1 MSGRSRMFGLCLA
14 MVLALTSAGAAL
26 AAGRDAAFM
35 DPNLSTGG
43 NRNASSDAVT
53 VEPKSDIDT
62 GESVINI
69 ARRVTLFFVNQTS
82 VPVDVASV
90 ITSSDGNVKS
100 ELVADDCTKQGKIDP
115 SSRCS
120 VTVEIT
126 SSSSGPWTAEVQMTH
141 SGAGR
146 IARAKLSGKT
156 SGQSGEKK
164 DNGLA
169 LNTKDIKPV
178 DFGEVSADGG
188 MAVRSALML
197 NDSPEPI
204 TVLSIDVIAA
214 ENGLERL
221 DQGCVPD
228 EELRPGESCPVTMV
242 WKPKGRGQIST
253 DLIIRHT
260 GRTGFTVIP
269 LRGNAKGEDSGGK
282 GGKNAEAS
290 SGGKASVKTA
300 SPLAGEVEKMVSN
313 LPPLPES
320 YLPSDVTE
328 PPPAKKT
335 EGEASFHLIGTVG
348 NRAVILKPDGT
359 TAVVDIGEDIA
370 YGDGLIAKI
379 TNVMPKGA
387 EIFIAGKKKQLIL
400 EASAA
405 LTAKARDKGA
415 HVGDTAKGKGNA
427 GASAQAASA
436 SASGQ

>member
-1 MSGRSRMFGLCLA
+1 
-14 MVLALTSAGAAL
+14 MVLVLAGAGSAL

-35 DPNLSTGG
+35 DPNLSAGG

-82 VPVDVASV
+82 VPVDVVNLVA
-90 ITSSDGNVKS
+90 SSDGNVKS
-100 ELVADDCTKQGKIDP
+100 DIVADDCTKLGKIDP

-120 VTVEIT
+120 IAVEVTST
-126 SSSSGPWTAEVQMTH
+126 SPGPWTAEVQMTH

-146 IARAKLSGKT
+146 IVRAKLSGKT
-156 SGQSGEKK
+156 SAQASEKK

-169 LNTKDIKPV
+169 LNIKDIKPV

-221 DQGCVPD
+221 EQGCVPD
-228 EELRPGESCPVTMV
+228 EDLRPGQSCPVTMV

-269 LRGNAKGEDSGGK
+269 LRGNAKGEEINR
-282 GGKNAEAS
+282 GGKNTEAF
-290 SGGKASVKTA
+290 SGAKASGKVT
-300 SPLAGEVEKMVSN
+300 SPLADEVEKMVN
-313 LPPLPES
+313 KLPPLPES
-320 YLPSDVTE
+320 YLPSSVTE
-328 PPPAKKT
+328 PPPAKKA
-335 EGEASFHLIGTVG
+335 EGDASFHLIGTVG

-379 TNVMPKGA
+379 TNVTPKGA
-387 EIFIAGKKKQLIL
+387 EIFIAGKKKQLLL

-415 HVGDTAKGKGNA
+415 HAGGTAKAA
-427 GASAQAASA
+427 GASATAVSA
-436 SASGQ
+436 SAQ

>member
-1 MSGRSRMFGLCLA
+1 MSGQHFLRGLCLLMA
-14 MVLALTSAGAAL
+14 LALIGGGSAR

-35 DPNLSTGG
+35 DPNLSAGG
-43 NRNASSDAVT
+43 GRNATSDAVT

-90 ITSSDGNVKS
+90 VTSSDGNVKS
-100 ELVADDCTKQGKIDP
+100 EIVADDCTKLGKIDP

-120 VTVEIT
+120 VTVEVT
-126 SSSSGPWTAEVQMTH
+126 SSSPGPWTAEVQMTH

-156 SGQSGEKK
+156 SGQTGEKK
-164 DNGLA
+164 DNGLS
-169 LNTKDIKPV
+169 LSTKDIKPV

-221 DQGCVPD
+221 EQGCVPD

-269 LRGNAKGEDSGGK
+269 LRGNAKGEDVGK
-282 GGKNAEAS
+282 GGKVAETS
-290 SGGKASVKTA
+290 GKASVKAT
-300 SPLAGEVEKMVSN
+300 SPLAEEIEKIASK
-313 LPPLPES
+313 LPPLPADL
-320 YLPSDVTE
+320 LPSGIAET
-328 PPPAKKT
+328 PPVKND
-335 EGEASFHLIGTVG
+335 EGDASFHLIGTVG
-348 NRAVILKPDGT
+348 NRAVLLKPDGT
-359 TAVVDIGEDIA
+359 TAVVDIGEDIV
-370 YGDGLIAKI
+370 YGNGLIAKV

-387 EIFIAGKKKQLIL
+387 EIFIAGKKKQLVL

-405 LTAKARDKGA
+405 LTAKARSNGGKVGGGA
-415 HVGDTAKGKGNA
+415 KTAGTTPPAVG
-427 GASAQAASA
+427 
-436 SASGQ
+436 ASGQ